1 MNAVLPP
8 LRVFL
13 SYAVLNLST
22 ISFMLLQIEQ
32 TKLLTDITEST
43 SPVKTVSFTVPKEP
57 LVKEHS
63 LAYILAFKYFR
74 MLH

>member
-1 MNAVLPP
+1 
-8 LRVFL
+8 
-13 SYAVLNLST
+13 
-22 ISFMLLQIEQ
+22 MLLQIEQ